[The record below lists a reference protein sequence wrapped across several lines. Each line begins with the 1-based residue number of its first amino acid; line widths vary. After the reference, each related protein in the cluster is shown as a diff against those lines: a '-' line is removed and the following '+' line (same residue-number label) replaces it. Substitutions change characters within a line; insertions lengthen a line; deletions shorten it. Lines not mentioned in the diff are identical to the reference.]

1 MLSLVLCTYKRPALL
16 QTSISNAIKV
26 LDKIEESE
34 LIVVNDDGSNHLKVQ
49 EHPKIR
55 LVNNPK
61 HGLASARNLGAKLAK
76 GDLILFIDDDIE
88 FTLDNIERLLIRFK
102 KRPPACYNPNWKYS
116 DELMSIVEQTS
127 FGRFLIKN
135 NLTNYK
141 GWVPE
146 LNWSSSLFEVNKLAG
161 FFMLIPKDI
170 FMSSG
175 GFDEEFINQ
184 GTEDDELCIR
194 LKNMGVKFYVDAENY
209 VFHNEIDRISL
220 ESRLSRYI
228 NGSINRRKAFELG
241 YKEYEIKYSLFKK
254 IISSVLLPFRG
265 SLISIC
271 KLIPNKPSFDVL
283 YFKLANIL
291 IALSIYKGYSTK

>member
-16 QTSISNAIKV
+16 GTAIANAIKV

-34 LIVVNDDGSNHLKVQ
+34 LIVVNDDGGNEVKVQ

-61 HGLASARNLGAKLAK
+61 HGLASARNLGAKIAK

-116 DELMSIVEQTS
+116 DELMAIVKQTS

-170 FMSSG
+170 FMRSG

-194 LKNMGVKFYVDAENY
+194 LKNMGVKFYVDSENY

-220 ESRLSRYI
+220 EGRLLRYS
-228 NGSINRRKAFELG
+228 NGAINRRKAYELG
-241 YKEYEIKYSLFKK
+241 YEEYKVEYSPIKNLLLL
-254 IISSVLLPFRG
+254 VLLPFKEI
-265 SLISIC
+265 LMVVAET
-271 KLIPNKPSFDVL
+271 IPNSTTFDFI
-283 YFKLANIL
+283 YFKFAHIL
-291 IALSIYKGYSTK
+291 IALSIFKGFKNK